1 MAEQSIHYRTHCLFG
16 VVLSKGAIKSMASKD
31 FENLM
36 DLLFKKGQ
44 RIEGFTTHL
53 NGDSTGQAHISF
65 IDSADTFSSK
75 EPDVVKYT
83 LRVLGQISLCI
94 SRPGQVC

>member
-1 MAEQSIHYRTHCLFG
+1 
-16 VVLSKGAIKSMASKD
+16 MASKD

-44 RIEGFTTHL
+44 RIEKVTTNL
-53 NGDSTGQAHISF
+53 NDTGPAHISF
-65 IDSADTFSSK
+65 IGSADTFSSK

-83 LRVLGQISLCI
+83 LHLRHTIDSDGNYELVGCQSSIEGYKQLEQIGWMIDS
-94 SRPGQVC
+94 